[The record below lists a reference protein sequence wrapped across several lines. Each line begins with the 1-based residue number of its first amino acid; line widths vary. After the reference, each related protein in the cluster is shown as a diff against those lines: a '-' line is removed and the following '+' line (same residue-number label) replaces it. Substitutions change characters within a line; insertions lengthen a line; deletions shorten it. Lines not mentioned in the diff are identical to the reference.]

1 MGRRAFILED
11 PASGNPN
18 TFLSSLVEFCVD
30 SVSTCFSHD
39 ADKLCVPIGLSFLS
53 ALLLLLSCFVLLCQ
67 GCKCRRQ
74 NPGETVTFLYSL
86 FGNLCS
92 TVGAILSR
100 QLHIQVLIGAVA
112 AAVDAVHFMAC
123 FPFLCWNSKAER
135 RLRMMRARRRQNL
148 LAVCVLMVVA
158 GGFLKSRVTHRPAD
172 RPLSRRR
179 LLYLTL
185 QDNTEILGYVLGL
198 LSFVIACT
206 SRFPALRRAY
216 RGQMLTQAYMFSGL
230 LCSLAGA
237 LYAAAILLYDT
248 QLGFLLKVM
257 PWLLSTICC
266 VTLDLLILVIH
277 WCRRGTRQQLTSFSA
292 DTESLLGGSSMSTE
306 DKGVMERQRKQ
317 QIHSSAQAKT
327 KTFQKM
333 TEMGRYMDVNVQ
345 PARKICLKK
354 VLSKEEVEDRCINRN
369 VQLTRVDRF
378 CSSDTSHDSSLV
390 SSDLEWDFEEAAALW
405 SEATA
410 KQQHPLLQESV
421 SSPSIAK

>member
-1 MGRRAFILED
+1 M
-11 PASGNPN
+11 
-18 TFLSSLVEFCVD
+18 LS
-30 SVSTCFSHD
+30 
-39 ADKLCVPIGLSFLS
+39 
-53 ALLLLLSCFVLLCQ
+53 
-67 GCKCRRQ
+67 GCKCLRQ
-74 NPGETVTFLYSL
+74 NPGETITFLYSL
-86 FGNLCS
+86 LGNLCS

-112 AAVDAVHFMAC
+112 AAVDAVHFIAC
-123 FPFLCWNSKAER
+123 FPLLCWNSKAER
-135 RLRMMRARRRQNL
+135 RLRMMRARRRQHL

-172 RPLSRRR
+172 GQFSGRR
-179 LLYLTL
+179 LLHVTL

-216 RGQMLTQAYMFSGL
+216 RGQMLTRAYMFSGL

-292 DTESLLGGSSMSTE
+292 DTESLLGGSRIPTE
-306 DKGVMERQRKQ
+306 DKGIMERQRKQ
-317 QIHSSAQAKT
+317 QVHSSAQTKT
-327 KTFQKM
+327 KKGQKM
-333 TEMGRYMDVNVQ
+333 TEMGRYMDVSVQ
-345 PARKICLKK
+345 PARKICLKE
-354 VLSKEEVEDRCINRN
+354 VLSKEEVKDRRLNRN
-369 VQLTRVDRF
+369 VQVTRVDRF

-390 SSDLEWDFEEAAALW
+390 SSDLEWDFEEATAQW
-405 SEATA
+405 SEAMA
-410 KQQHPLLQESV
+410 KQQHPLLQGWPANHTPCKICICAMSRLSQKTPSGTEEGERV
-421 SSPSIAK
+421 FSPSVAK